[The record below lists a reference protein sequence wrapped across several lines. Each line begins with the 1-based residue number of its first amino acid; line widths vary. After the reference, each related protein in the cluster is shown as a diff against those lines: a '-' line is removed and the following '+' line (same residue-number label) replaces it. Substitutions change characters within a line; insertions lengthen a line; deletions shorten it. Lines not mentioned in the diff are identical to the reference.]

1 MFVYWNHHKL
11 VHMVK
16 GKSSHVCTTLRCLH
30 PLLLIALISVAYP
43 QLHSPYFYSSTESIH
58 QTHFYQLI
66 DHSDR
71 HTAHKMT
78 IDPTTKSFTVA
89 LQPPPGPNLTL
100 PTPSNPSP
108 PTNPPTFN
116 DAMAIR
122 LKVFVEEQHV
132 SASAEIDGDDPRS
145 WQWVIYDT
153 ATTTTVKTPVA
164 VIRLVPPPHA
174 PHELLTNPNAGAD
187 ASLSKYDTVHEP
199 YIKLTRVAV
208 LREYRGLGLG
218 RRLVDE
224 ALGWARGHVEEIEE
238 ACRQVVKRE
247 LRWKG
252 LVLVHAQV
260 QGEKMY
266 ERFGFVTDEKMGRW
280 DEEGIEHV
288 GMWKRIDLEP
298 RS

>member
-1 MFVYWNHHKL
+1 
-11 VHMVK
+11 
-16 GKSSHVCTTLRCLH
+16 
-30 PLLLIALISVAYP
+30 
-43 QLHSPYFYSSTESIH
+43 
-58 QTHFYQLI
+58 
-66 DHSDR
+66 
-71 HTAHKMT
+71 MT
-78 IDPTTKSFTVA
+78 GDPNPKSFTVA
-89 LQPPPGPNLTL
+89 MQPSPGPDLTL
-100 PTPSNPSP
+100 PTPSNPFP
-108 PTNPPTFN
+108 PTNPPVFN

-122 LKVFVEEQHV
+122 IKVFVEEQHV
-132 SASAEIDGDDPRS
+132 PASAETDDDDPRS
-145 WQWVIYDT
+145 WQWVIYDGSST
-153 ATTTTVKTPVA
+153 ITTPVA
-164 VIRLVPPPHA
+164 VIRLVPPPQA
-174 PHELLTNPNAGAD
+174 PHELITNPGAD
-187 ASLSKYDTVHEP
+187 ASSLPKYDTAHEP

-208 LREYRGLGLG
+208 LKEYRGLGLG

-238 ACRQVVKRE
+238 ACRRVVGRE

-266 ERFGFVTDEKMGRW
+266 ERFGFVTDEKMGKW

>member
-1 MFVYWNHHKL
+1 
-11 VHMVK
+11 
-16 GKSSHVCTTLRCLH
+16 
-30 PLLLIALISVAYP
+30 
-43 QLHSPYFYSSTESIH
+43 
-58 QTHFYQLI
+58 
-66 DHSDR
+66 
-71 HTAHKMT
+71 MT
-78 IDPTTKSFTVA
+78 IQPAAKSFTVA
-89 LQPPPGPNLTL
+89 IQPPPGPNLTL
-100 PTPSNPSP
+100 PTPSNPCP
-108 PTNPPTFN
+108 PTNPPIFN
-116 DAMAIR
+116 DAIDIR
-122 LKVFVEEQHV
+122 HKVFVEEQHV
-132 SASAEIDGDDPRS
+132 SASAEIDDDDPRS
-145 WQWVIYDT
+145 WQWVIYDSSN
-153 ATTTTVKTPVA
+153 ALKTPVA

-174 PHELLTNPNAGAD
+174 PHELITNSGAD
-187 ASLSKYDTVHEP
+187 ASLFPMYDTAHEP

-238 ACRQVVKRE
+238 TCRRVGGKE

-280 DEEGIEHV
+280 DEEGIEHL

>member
-1 MFVYWNHHKL
+1 M
-11 VHMVK
+11 
-16 GKSSHVCTTLRCLH
+16 S
-30 PLLLIALISVAYP
+30 
-43 QLHSPYFYSSTESIH
+43 
-58 QTHFYQLI
+58 
-66 DHSDR
+66 
-71 HTAHKMT
+71 
-78 IDPTTKSFTVA
+78 
-89 LQPPPGPNLTL
+89 
-100 PTPSNPSP
+100 
-108 PTNPPTFN
+108 
-116 DAMAIR
+116 IR

-132 SASAEIDGDDPRS
+132 LASSEIDDDDPRS

-153 ATTTTVKTPVA
+153 VSTTTTTVKTPVA
-164 VIRLVPPPHA
+164 VIRLVPPPQA
-174 PHELLTNPNAGAD
+174 PHELLTNPKLNAGAD
-187 ASLSKYDTVHEP
+187 AGASLSKYDTVHEP

-298 RS
+298 CS

>member
-1 MFVYWNHHKL
+1 
-11 VHMVK
+11 
-16 GKSSHVCTTLRCLH
+16 
-30 PLLLIALISVAYP
+30 
-43 QLHSPYFYSSTESIH
+43 
-58 QTHFYQLI
+58 
-66 DHSDR
+66 
-71 HTAHKMT
+71 MT
-78 IDPTTKSFTVA
+78 IQPTPNSFTA
-89 LQPPPGPNLTL
+89 RT
-100 PTPSNPSP
+100 SPSP
-108 PTNPPTFN
+108 PLQPIPTNNPPVFN

-132 SASAEIDGDDPRS
+132 PASAEIDDDDPRS
-145 WQWVIYDT
+145 WQWVIYDSSNG
-153 ATTTTVKTPVA
+153 VKTPVA

-174 PHELLTNPNAGAD
+174 PHELITNPGAD
-187 ASLSKYDTVHEP
+187 ASLPKYDIAHEP

-224 ALGWARGHVEEIEE
+224 ALGWARAMGRRLRRH
-238 ACRQVVKRE
+238 E

-252 LVLVHAQV
+252 SVLVHAQV

-266 ERFGFVTDEKMGRW
+266 ERLGFVTDEEMGRW

>member
-1 MFVYWNHHKL
+1 
-11 VHMVK
+11 
-16 GKSSHVCTTLRCLH
+16 
-30 PLLLIALISVAYP
+30 
-43 QLHSPYFYSSTESIH
+43 
-58 QTHFYQLI
+58 
-66 DHSDR
+66 
-71 HTAHKMT
+71 MT
-78 IDPTTKSFTVA
+78 VDPNPKSFTVA
-89 LQPPPGPNLTL
+89 LQPPPKQDLTL
-100 PTPSNPSP
+100 PTPSNPFP

-116 DAMAIR
+116 DAMTIR

-132 SASAEIDGDDPRS
+132 SASAEIDDDDPRS
-145 WQWVIYDT
+145 WQWVLYDSSSS
-153 ATTTTVKTPVA
+153 VKSPVA

-174 PHELLTNPNAGAD
+174 PHELITNPGAN
-187 ASLSKYDTVHEP
+187 ASLSKYDTAHEP

-218 RRLVDE
+218 RRLVEE
-224 ALGWARGHVEEIEE
+224 ALGWARGHVKEIQE
-238 ACRQVVKRE
+238 ACRRVAGRE

-298 RS
+298 HA

>member
-1 MFVYWNHHKL
+1 
-11 VHMVK
+11 
-16 GKSSHVCTTLRCLH
+16 
-30 PLLLIALISVAYP
+30 
-43 QLHSPYFYSSTESIH
+43 
-58 QTHFYQLI
+58 
-66 DHSDR
+66 
-71 HTAHKMT
+71 
-78 IDPTTKSFTVA
+78 
-89 LQPPPGPNLTL
+89 
-100 PTPSNPSP
+100 
-108 PTNPPTFN
+108 
-116 DAMAIR
+116 MAIR

-132 SASAEIDGDDPRS
+132 PASAEIDDDDPRS

-153 ATTTTVKTPVA
+153 TSTSTTAVRTPVA

-174 PHELLTNPNAGAD
+174 PHELLANPNANTGAD
-187 ASLSKYDTVHEP
+187 APLSKYDTAHEP

-224 ALGWARGHVEEIEE
+224 AVAWARGHVEEIEE
-238 ACRQVVKRE
+238 ACRRVVKRE